1 VKSPDRNF
9 LHQHYVYIGETAII
23 KDKMIN
29 KVEILRNYHDQ
40 AIIISLSNVEE
51 VLSGMIVDD
60 SPNDHCVFVKD
71 NDLVEYYETRS
82 QSLSKR
88 IYFNDLKAIEYQ

>member
-1 VKSPDRNF
+1 
-9 LHQHYVYIGETAII
+9 
-23 KDKMIN
+23 MIN
-29 KVEILRNYHDQ
+29 KVEILRNYHNQ

>member
-1 VKSPDRNF
+1 
-9 LHQHYVYIGETAII
+9 
-23 KDKMIN
+23 MIN

-40 AIIISLSNVEE
+40 AIVISLSNVEE

-71 NDLVEYYETRS
+71 KDLVEYYETRR